1 MLRFLVGL
9 GLGLFVGYLLG
20 LVIPIQVFIIACL
33 VLLAFVVVV
42 FFLFHLGV
50 QDFQD

>member
-1 MLRFLVGL
+1 MLRFLAGL

-20 LVIPIQVFIIACL
+20 LVIPIRVFIIACL
-33 VLLAFVVVV
+33 VLLALAVVV